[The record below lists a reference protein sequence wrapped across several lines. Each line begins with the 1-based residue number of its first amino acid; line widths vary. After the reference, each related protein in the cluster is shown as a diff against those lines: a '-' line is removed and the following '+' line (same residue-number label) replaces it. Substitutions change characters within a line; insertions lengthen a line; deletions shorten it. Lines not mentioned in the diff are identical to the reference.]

1 MRLLTQNGLLRA
13 TSKATRQ
20 VVLNFGIPALEL
32 PSGKRTCPFAG
43 ECAKYCYALK
53 GSYVW
58 GNVAPVYRARYEA
71 TLRPD
76 CEVVMLKEL
85 RQRQPTFLR
94 IHDAGDWYSRDY
106 RDKWLNV
113 IRESPSIR
121 FYTYTKSVPL
131 FKELEAQ
138 PRNLCVI
145 FSLGGTMD
153 HLVDLERDRHARIF
167 DTREELEQAGY
178 TAATRNDLM
187 ATHWYNPNHRVGL
200 VWNGGKK
207 RREKAE

>member
-1 MRLLTQNGLLRA
+1 MKLLTQNSLLRA

-43 ECAKYCYALK
+43 ECAKYCYAL
-53 GSYVW
+53 GGAYVW
-58 GNVAPVYRARYEA
+58 SNVAPVYRARYEA

-76 CEVVMLKEL
+76 FEVVMLKEL
-85 RQRQPTFLR
+85 KQRQPTFVR

-106 RDKWLNV
+106 RDKWLNI

-131 FKELEAQ
+131 FKEIDVQ

-153 HLVDLERDRHARIF
+153 HLIDLDRDRHARIF
-167 DTREELEQAGY
+167 DTHEELEQAGY
-178 TAATRNDLM
+178 TSANRNDLM
-187 ATHWYNPNHRVGL
+187 ATNWYNPNPRVGL

-207 RREKAE
+207 PRKNAE